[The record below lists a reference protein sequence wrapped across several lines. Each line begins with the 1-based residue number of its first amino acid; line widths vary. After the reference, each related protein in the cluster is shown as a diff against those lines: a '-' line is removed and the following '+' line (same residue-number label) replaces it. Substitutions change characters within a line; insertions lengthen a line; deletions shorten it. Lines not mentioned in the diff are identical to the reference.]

1 MSKKITNRYDKNYRG
16 GASGSDT
23 DWKRFFCIILQYFDT
38 ILPVMGSVACAI
50 ENNFP
55 GAIILMITF
64 AHSLNRSN
72 KSFGSTEAKEI
83 FKSLGYI
90 LFSFLVLLFT
100 SNSPPI

>member
-1 MSKKITNRYDKNYRG
+1 MSKKVTNRYDKNYRG
-16 GASGSDT
+16 GTSGYDG
-23 DWKRFFCIILQYFDT
+23 DWKGFFCIILQSFGT
-38 ILPVMGSVACAI
+38 MLLPAMGSVACAI

-100 SNSPPI
+100 SNS